1 MGFGVVLRDEQGMVI
16 AAYNKTIVGRLDV
29 LKAEAMACPIA
40 IQFCHS
46 LGFTKNYAQRV
57 IAAINLRHT
66 DWSSM
71 GVLVEDIKHELQSL
85 RQ

>member
-1 MGFGVVLRDEQGMVI
+1 MGFGMVLRDEQGMVI

-46 LGFTKNYAQRV
+46 LGFTKKLCTKSNCCYQFEAYR
-57 IAAINLRHT
+57 L
-66 DWSSM
+66 
-71 GVLVEDIKHELQSL
+71 E
-85 RQ
+85 